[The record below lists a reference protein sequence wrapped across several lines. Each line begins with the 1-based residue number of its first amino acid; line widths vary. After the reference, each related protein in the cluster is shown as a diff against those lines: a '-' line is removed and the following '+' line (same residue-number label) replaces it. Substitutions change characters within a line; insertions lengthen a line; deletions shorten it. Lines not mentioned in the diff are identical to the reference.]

1 MRSPPL
7 SVRMEIKPCRS
18 VLCVALAW
26 LELDRI
32 LNHGSGPAAAS
43 AARLATERT
52 APPLRESAPR
62 GSAGSQT
69 RAARVVRP
77 FLESPRLALLIGFGG
92 LLFIMAV
99 AGVDAWRVLAQY
111 RRSDSQIRSHYLA
124 QNHALNDVRSDL
136 YLSGTYV
143 RDYLLEPNPSRAEAY
158 RTSLE
163 ELRRHMDAALEAYGR
178 QTNPNDAHYSA
189 LRGELTD
196 YWTILAPIF
205 HWNADERRR
214 SGYAFLR
221 DEVFLRR
228 QRMLSV
234 ADQIAAI
241 NEQQLTAGN
250 DQAALLLLRFQAR
263 LLVTLIAALVV
274 GLGMAL
280 FSTRKILGLEQQSRL
295 RYEEAARARSQL
307 EDLSARLVQ
316 AQETE
321 RRALSRELHDEVG
334 QSLSAV
340 LVELRNLSA
349 AQSNRPQTQPRKQIE
364 AAHIETIKGLVE
376 NTVRVIRNMSL
387 LLRPSMLDD
396 LGLLPALKWQ
406 ARECSK
412 LTSMDVNVA
421 AELDSDNLPD
431 DYKTCIYRVVQ
442 EALHN
447 CARHSQAK
455 AIRIKV
461 QQQPERLLL
470 TIQDDG
476 LGFDAQQ
483 TKGLGLLGIQERAAR
498 LGGVCDIHSAP
509 GSGTIISVELP
520 FQRDHRN
527 PPNREIHSH
536 TLS

>member
-1 MRSPPL
+1 M
-7 SVRMEIKPCRS
+7 
-18 VLCVALAW
+18 
-26 LELDRI
+26 
-32 LNHGSGPAAAS
+32 
-43 AARLATERT
+43 
-52 APPLRESAPR
+52 
-62 GSAGSQT
+62 
-69 RAARVVRP
+69 
-77 FLESPRLALLIGFGG
+77 ALLIGFGG
-92 LLFIMAV
+92 LLAIMAL
-99 AGVDAWRVLAQY
+99 AGADALRVLQQY
-111 RRSDSQIRSHYLA
+111 RRNDGQIRGQYLA
-124 QNHALNDVRSDL
+124 RNHLLNDIRSNL

-143 RDYLLEPNPSRAEAY
+143 RDYLLEPEPARAESY
-158 RTSLE
+158 RASLE
-163 ELRRHMDAALEAYGR
+163 DVRKRMDAALEAYGR
-178 QTNPNDAHYSA
+178 QTDPADAHYWA

-196 YWTILAPIF
+196 YWAVLAPIF

-228 QRMLSV
+228 QRMLTV

-250 DQAALLLLRFQAR
+250 DEAASLLLRFQTR
-263 LLVTLIAALVV
+263 LLSTLIAAL
-274 GLGMAL
+274 GLGFGMAL
-280 FSTRKILGLEQQSRL
+280 FSTRKILGLEEQARL
-295 RYEEAARARSQL
+295 RYEEVAHARSQL

-349 AQSNRPQTQPRKQIE
+349 AQSARPLPQTQNYVE
-364 AAHIETIKGLVE
+364 AAHIETIKSLVE
-376 NTVRVIRNMSL
+376 DTVRVIRNMSL

-412 LTSMDVNVA
+412 RTSMDVTVA

-447 CARHSQAK
+447 CARHSQAR
-455 AIRIKV
+455 AVRIKV
-461 QQQPERLLL
+461 QQVLSNRGQPEAGRLHAPAASSGLGETAAASCALDERLVL

-476 LGFDAQQ
+476 LGFDPQH
-483 TKGLGLLGIQERAAR
+483 TKGLGLLGIQERAVR
-498 LGGVCDIHSAP
+498 LGGVCNIRSAP
-509 GSGTIISVELP
+509 GAGTTVSVELP
-520 FQRDHRN
+520 FTRSSQGPLVN
-527 PPNREIHSH
+527 AQAPGAVVRES
-536 TLS
+536 LAK